1 MKRCGRPREGRGHG
15 RCHEINVAPHN
26 FYGHLATMM
35 NAHFSA
41 VVLHFRIMQIDPDA
55 VPWQDDIVT
64 GKPTIKDGHLLLS
77 TGPGWGTEINEA
89 AVRAHPP
96 KAK

>member
-1 MKRCGRPREGRGHG
+1 
-15 RCHEINVAPHN
+15 
-26 FYGHLATMM
+26 
-35 NAHFSA
+35 
-41 VVLHFRIMQIDPDA
+41 

-96 KAK
+96 KTK